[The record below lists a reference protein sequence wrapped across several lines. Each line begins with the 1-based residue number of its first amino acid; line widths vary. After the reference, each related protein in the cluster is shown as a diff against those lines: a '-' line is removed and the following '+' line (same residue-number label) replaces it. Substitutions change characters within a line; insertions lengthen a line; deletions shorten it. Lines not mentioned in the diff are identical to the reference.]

1 MEKMNSLVQQVKVAC
16 DQQNEESSN
25 IVNAMDGI
33 KDSAKENVTAVGAL
47 DGAVQKLSREIKVLQ
62 EEMVV
67 FKVDEE

>member
-16 DQQNEESSN
+16 DQQNVESSN
-25 IVNAMDGI
+25 IVDAMAGI

-47 DGAVQKLSREIKVLQ
+47 DGAVQKLSKEIKGLQ

-67 FKVDEE
+67 FKINEE